1 VGSVA
6 VVTDSTAD
14 FAGVHAADLGITI
27 VPLTVNWG
35 RDVLRDRIDL
45 STAEFYT
52 RLRIDKELPKT
63 AAPPPGIFEEV
74 YRNLLES
81 HDSVISI
88 HITSKFSATW
98 GVASNVA
105 RSVSSDHIHV
115 IDSGTVSIP
124 LGWCAERAA
133 TLGREGVPADG
144 IVREL
149 ESMIPRLRI
158 YVTLDTLEYLQRGG
172 RIGRARAFLGAL
184 LNVKPI
190 LFCQDGEIH
199 PIERVRTRQAALRR
213 MAALVAAS
221 GPVRIAVAHGDAP
234 EDAESVR
241 NHLGSL
247 ERSGPVPITEL
258 GTVLGTHTGPGVVGV
273 GLLLAS

>member
-1 VGSVA
+1 
-6 VVTDSTAD
+6 
-14 FAGVHAADLGITI
+14 
-27 VPLTVNWG
+27 
-35 RDVLRDRIDL
+35 
-45 STAEFYT
+45 
-52 RLRIDKELPKT
+52 
-63 AAPPPGIFEEV
+63 
-74 YRNLLES
+74 
-81 HDSVISI
+81 
-88 HITSKFSATW
+88 
-98 GVASNVA
+98 
-105 RSVSSDHIHV
+105 
-115 IDSGTVSIP
+115 
-124 LGWCAERAA
+124 
-133 TLGREGVPADG
+133 
-144 IVREL
+144 
-149 ESMIPRLRI
+149 
-158 YVTLDTLEYLQRGG
+158 
-172 RIGRARAFLGAL
+172 L